1 MRSLIAQL
9 ARFGAVG
16 AVGLVVDVA
25 IFNALRITVLS
36 PDDVASGPFWAK
48 VISTSVAIVVNWIGN
63 RYWTFGAQRQSKAA
77 REGLEF
83 AVVSVGGMLIGLLCL
98 WVSREVLGYTSLLA
112 DNIASN
118 VVGLALG
125 TAFRFTLYRVWVFN
139 PKRVARL
146 STLGVHTGGAGGDAK
161 PSKVPTSTTSPT
173 LSTSSTST
181 ASPTSRT
188 SSTSSTST
196 TSPTPNPMPPKST
209 SANTSTRSPA

>member
-63 RYWTFGAQRQSKAA
+63 RYWTFGKQRQSKAA
-77 REGLEF
+77 REGVEF
-83 AVVSVGGMLIGLLCL
+83 AIVSVGGMLIGLLCL

-139 PKRVARL
+139 PRRVARL
-146 STLGVHTGGAGGDAK
+146 STLGVTTRDHARPDTNTGTSAAIGT
-161 PSKVPTSTTSPT
+161 PTGELPTTS
-173 LSTSSTST
+173 
-181 ASPTSRT
+181 AH
-188 SSTSSTST
+188 
-196 TSPTPNPMPPKST
+196 
-209 SANTSTRSPA
+209 A

>member
-125 TAFRFTLYRVWVFN
+125 TVFRFTLYRAWVFN

-146 STLGVHTGGAGGDAK
+146 STLGVHTSGAGSD
-161 PSKVPTSTTSPT
+161 STTGEVPASPV
-173 LSTSSTST
+173 STSPSSTS
-181 ASPTSRT
+181 PGV
-188 SSTSSTST
+188 SSTSATSHGASSSKT
-196 TSPTPNPMPPKST
+196 T
-209 SANTSTRSPA
+209 SANTSTRSPV

>member
-25 IFNALRITVLS
+25 IFNALRLTILA
-36 PDDVASGPFWAK
+36 PEEIASGPFWAK

-83 AVVSVGGMLIGLLCL
+83 AVVSVGGLLIGLLCL

-125 TAFRFTLYRVWVFN
+125 TAFRFTLYRLWVFN

-146 STLGVHTGGAGGDAK
+146 STIGVSTRTRPAADTRTGEI
-161 PSKVPTSTTSPT
+161 PTTS
-173 LSTSSTST
+173 
-181 ASPTSRT
+181 ASAR
-188 SSTSSTST
+188 
-196 TSPTPNPMPPKST
+196 
-209 SANTSTRSPA
+209 